1 VIRGIGVDICSIER
15 IERILGRHGD
25 IFVQR
30 VFTDGERK
38 RAGHGLVMAE
48 RFSARFAAKEATIKA
63 LGGPAGIAWKE
74 MEVVTDENGAPS
86 LVLTGKA
93 DEVARKIGVTRNF
106 LSLSHSAGVAV
117 AMVVLEGDE

>member
-1 VIRGIGVDICSIER
+1 
-15 IERILGRHGD
+15 
-25 IFVQR
+25 
-30 VFTDGERK
+30 
-38 RAGHGLVMAE
+38 
-48 RFSARFAAKEATIKA
+48 
-63 LGGPAGIAWKE
+63 
-74 MEVVTDENGAPS
+74 MEVVTDENGVPS